1 MAKVNGQQM
10 TSSGSE
16 IIFTYSRPHTPIVK
30 SVSPSV
36 RGPIEQPTAVGQ
48 GFAASK
54 EGLVPFLLDAGMP
67 FNSHNILFW
76 IVVIVTKGCLAG
88 QLSHSIHG
96 TDIFAAAE
104 DGQLVGKNVKIE
116 YMDPVGMYVYAVYCF
131 ICIPYIPGT

>member
-1 MAKVNGQQM
+1 MS
-10 TSSGSE
+10 SSGSE

-54 EGLVPFLLDAGMP
+54 EGFVPFFLDAGIL
-67 FNSHNILFW
+67 NSHDILFW
-76 IVVIVTKGCLAG
+76 IVVIVTQGCLAG

-96 TDIFAAAE
+96 TDICAAAE
-104 DGQLVGKNVKIE
+104 DGQLVGKNGKIE
-116 YMDPVGMYVYAVYCF
+116 YMDPMGMYCVCLYCILF
-131 ICIPYIPGT
+131 YMYTLYTRNLITVHL